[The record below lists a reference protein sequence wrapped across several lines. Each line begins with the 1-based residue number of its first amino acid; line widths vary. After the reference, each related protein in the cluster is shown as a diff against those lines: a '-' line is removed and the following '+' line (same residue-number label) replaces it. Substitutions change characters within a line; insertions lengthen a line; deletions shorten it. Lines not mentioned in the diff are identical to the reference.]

1 MTTQLLIGNMKL
13 TCVNAG
19 ADNIFTGIGDE
30 TYMRGKGFDDLRG
43 SNPLNPLSDGDF
55 LNVIKSNG
63 KNALQEPMQSGD
75 TARVRF
81 GGSASYDVGG
91 GVNFK
96 IFDQDPTSIFEGG
109 LFPDDFI
116 GSTSYTATG
125 SEPVIGQT
133 PLHFTRS
140 ISGNG
145 SSYKFQFDVVRF
157 STSGKVASE
166 KGGLMD
172 GRNTAG
178 TMVGLSGKDIINGNN
193 GDDLILGGG
202 NSDHLNGGNGDDV
215 IFGGKG
221 LDRSTGGNGN
231 DTFVIARGSG
241 FDTIQDFRVGKD
253 HLGLADNLTFQDL
266 SFSKWGRGTL
276 VKAGNEKIAWMD
288 GVNPN
293 QLSASSFVQSDLA
306 GINSLVSANLTT
318 IRNS

>member
-1 MTTQLLIGNMKL
+1 MANIVHASNVKV
-13 TCVNAG
+13 TCIKAG
-19 ADNIFTGIGDE
+19 AD
-30 TYMRGKGFDDLRG
+30 GFFEGPGDDLYARISSG
-43 SNPLNPLSDGDF
+43 PTGESGHNI
-55 LNVIKSNG
+55 IKSNG
-63 KNALQEPMQSGD
+63 QLAIEAGMFTGETGKVS
-75 TARVRF
+75 TA
-81 GGSASYDVGG
+81 G
-91 GVNFK
+91 
-96 IFDQDPTSIFEGG
+96 IFPFEGTPTITFE
-109 LFPDDFI
+109 LRDFDNRI
-116 GSTSYTATG
+116 LQAHQDSFDTTVLKTSYTATG
-125 SEPVIGQT
+125 KEPLIGAGADYYVNISEM
-133 PLHFTRS
+133 
-140 ISGNG
+140 NG
-145 SSYKFQFDVVRF
+145 SKYKLEYNINRVL
-157 STSGKVASE
+157 TIGKVASA

-172 GRNTAG
+172 GRDTGG
-178 TMVGLSGKDIINGNN
+178 TMVGLGGKDIINGNN
-193 GDDLILGGG
+193 GDDLIVGGG

-253 HLGLADNLTFQDL
+253 HLGLTDNLTFQDL

-306 GINSLVSANLTT
+306 GINSFVSANLTT